1 MIQLNLPKAKLRGKK
16 QDDKPYVWDM
26 FRSKY
31 VRLTP
36 EEWVRQHFAHYM
48 VNHLEYPASLMVIEY
63 ATKVNGLD
71 RRSDIVVF
79 NNKRTP
85 VLAVECKAPSVK
97 ITQDVFN
104 QIANYNLDLN
114 VDYLVV
120 TNGLNHYCCKLDRK
134 NHRYDFIEMI
144 PPYSNFRC

>member
-1 MIQLNLPKAKLRGKK
+1 MSQLQLPPARLKGCKK
-16 QDDKPYVWDM
+16 EDKPYVWDV

-48 VNHLEYPASLMVIEY
+48 VNHLDYPKALLVIEY
-63 ATKVNGLD
+63 TTKINGLD
-71 RRSDIVVF
+71 RRSDIVAF
-79 NNKRTP
+79 NTKGSP
-85 VLAVECKAPSVK
+85 ILAVECKASSVK

-120 TNGLNHYCCKLDRK
+120 TNGMNHYCCKLDRE
-134 NHRYDFIEMI
+134 NHRYDFIKEI
-144 PPYSNFRC
+144 PKYSQL